1 MLKLHSIALV
11 VVVLIAMPCWGL
23 CSSQEPPKIPYAQQS
38 NAATNAK
45 SDDNKIA
52 KSWGERLSAIWD
64 RTLDDPV
71 AFYTFVLA
79 IFTAV
84 LAIVA
89 FTQIGFLIRSDKT
102 ARVAADAAKLS
113 ADAIVR
119 VELPLLALKSARLI
133 ANGQEIPGGR
143 LPAKFKPEIF
153 LTNWGRSPAE
163 ITHGCLEWSVINKL
177 PSRPEYKNIVP
188 YAPGIMV
195 INRANIPLDVPCQ
208 INLAPAQ
215 IDAIDTSQDR
225 LWVFGFIRF
234 KDFLGEPHDVRFC
247 LKWAVHPQ
255 RGERHAFVW
264 DDGTPPEYTKRT

>member
-1 MLKLHSIALV
+1 MSYFRRTASPIGKKDFRLEFSREPAAWNLLSI
-11 VVVLIAMPCWGL
+11 
-23 CSSQEPPKIPYAQQS
+23 SDQS
-38 NAATNAK
+38 
-45 SDDNKIA
+45 
-52 KSWGERLSAIWD
+52 
-64 RTLDDPV
+64 RT
-71 AFYTFVLA
+71 F
-79 IFTAV
+79 
-84 LAIVA
+84 
-89 FTQIGFLIRSDKT
+89 Q
-102 ARVAADAAKLS
+102 
-113 ADAIVR
+113 
-119 VELPLLALKSARLI
+119 
-133 ANGQEIPGGR
+133 
-143 LPAKFKPEIF
+143 
-153 LTNWGRSPAE
+153 
-163 ITHGCLEWSVINKL
+163 C
-177 PSRPEYKNIVP
+177 SRPEYKNIVP